1 MNTTPPITSPIT
13 PARVRNLASEEG
25 QAAVE
30 FAMVLPLLVVL
41 LLGVIQLGI
50 AFNNY
55 VTLTDAARAGARKA
69 IVSRLAGGGTSD
81 AEAAVRAA
89 AGSLDQAKLQV
100 DTTNAGCTTSGA
112 QATLVAKYPYSINL
126 LGWVAK
132 SGFLTSTMKERC
144 E

>member
-1 MNTTPPITSPIT
+1 
-13 PARVRNLASEEG
+13 
-25 QAAVE
+25 
-30 FAMVLPLLVVL
+30 VL
-41 LLGVIQLGI
+41 LLAVIQLGI

-69 IVSRLAGGGTSD
+69 IVGRLAGGGTAD

-89 AGSLDQAKLQV
+89 ASDLDQSKLQV
-100 DTTNAGCTTSGA
+100 NAAAAACTTSGA

-126 LGWVAK
+126 LGWVVK
-132 SGFLTSTMKERC
+132 SGDLTSTMKERC